1 MLVPARSLRVE
12 YVDFKNVGSHR
23 EFRFRVC
30 GADEPTE
37 VRLRVA
43 LASFGPGGVRVQ
55 DAPDV
60 CYQKLLRFVSG
71 GEAPVPEMITIDDAD
86 LVSYREAH
94 TPVTKHR
101 SFNPSST
108 PPPARPPK
116 PPRTYVR
123 TPSPPSRNAVVPE
136 VAKVA
141 RRVFE
146 EGQRVQHAVFGVG
159 VTSSSSEGHTVVH
172 FDKDGSKTFVTSL
185 LEMDKLSEPH
195 MWETGPRGVNRAC
208 RGR

>member
-1 MLVPARSLRVE
+1 MLVPARSVRVE
-12 YVDFKNVGSHR
+12 YVDFKNVGPHR
-23 EFRFRVC
+23 EYRFRVC
-30 GADEPTE
+30 GADEATE

-71 GEAPVPEMITIDDAD
+71 GDAVPEVISIDDVD
-86 LVSYREAH
+86 LASYREAH

-108 PPPARPPK
+108 PSPARPPK
-116 PPRTYVR
+116 PPRTFVR
-123 TPSPPSRNAVVPE
+123 TPSAPSRNVAPE
-136 VAKVA
+136 VTKVA
-141 RRVFE
+141 RRVFQ

-185 LEMDKLSEPH
+185 LEMDALSEPH

-208 RGR
+208 RTR